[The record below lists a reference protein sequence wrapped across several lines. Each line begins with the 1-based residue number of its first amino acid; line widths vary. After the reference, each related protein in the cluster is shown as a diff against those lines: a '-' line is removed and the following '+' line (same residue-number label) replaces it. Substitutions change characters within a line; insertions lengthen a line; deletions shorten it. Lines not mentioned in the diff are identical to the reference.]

1 MQTYNHHHH
10 YLHHLARCRHH
21 YIICATASSSI
32 IFAGCFY
39 STVFWQQ
46 VTLLVSHAIASNIVA
61 QTSFRFQVRNRLN
74 QFFFSR
80 DLDTTKNVCHNFCVC
95 DLTRAQF
102 TVFSEFSNGPH
113 TKVERELVIIP
124 DSIHTYNTLRDTHA
138 REKKRKTYAHLLGPC
153 KGTVAEVAGWQ
164 KSGNDNQNNE
174 VIVMKMPRH
183 LWRKRSTTQHT
194 NSRHQVEM

>member
-1 MQTYNHHHH
+1 MPPP
-10 YLHHLARCRHH
+10 LHHLCHNF
-21 YIICATASSSI
+21 IINYFCWPFLLDCLLATSNSLGLTRYRVKYCSANLISIPSSESPESI
-32 IFAGCFY
+32 
-39 STVFWQQ
+39 
-46 VTLLVSHAIASNIVA
+46 
-61 QTSFRFQVRNRLN
+61 
-74 QFFFSR
+74 FFSR

-153 KGTVAEVAGWQ
+153 KEQWHKWRAG
-164 KSGNDNQNNE
+164 
-174 VIVMKMPRH
+174 
-183 LWRKRSTTQHT
+183 RSQETITKIT
-194 NSRHQVEM
+194 K